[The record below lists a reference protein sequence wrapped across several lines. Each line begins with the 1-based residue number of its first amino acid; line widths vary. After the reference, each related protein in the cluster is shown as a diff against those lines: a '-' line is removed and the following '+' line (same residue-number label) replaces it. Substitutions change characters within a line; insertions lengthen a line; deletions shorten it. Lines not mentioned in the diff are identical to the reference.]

1 MKKVVAGKI
10 RRYLN
15 AFAANSASGFGDPRL
30 RRRTGAHPKIAG
42 AFFMSAILCYGSCA
56 RETLWSAGSLLSRF
70 ANLRTAASL
79 NRLATVRGSF
89 FEKEGTSTMHQARNP
104 STDRAAAHRA
114 MAMIALKANSSLS
127 VRLKRYQ
134 AHMAKA
140 RSLDSEGAL

>member
-15 AFAANSASGFGDPRL
+15 AFAANSANGFGDPSNE
-30 RRRTGAHPKIAG
+30 RRTGAHPKIAG
-42 AFFMSAILCYGSCA
+42 AFFVSAILCYGSCA
-56 RETLWSAGSLLSRF
+56 RETLRSAGFLSSRF

-79 NRLATVRGSF
+79 NRLATVRGSSST
-89 FEKEGTSTMHQARNP
+89 KGTSTMHQARNP

-140 RSLDSEGAL
+140 RSLDSEGVL